1 MLERPAHQY
10 QGQQDQKLKGILA
23 YVGSSNPTWLQD
35 ALERVGERRRGMF
48 PAILYFFEILF
59 ICMFMHVFLNIYV
72 YVSYM

>member
-1 MLERPAHQY
+1 MLEHPAHQC

-35 ALERVGERRRGMF
+35 ALERIGERRRGMF

-59 ICMFMHVFLNIYV
+59 IFMLMHVCLNIYV
-72 YVSYM
+72 YVSCM